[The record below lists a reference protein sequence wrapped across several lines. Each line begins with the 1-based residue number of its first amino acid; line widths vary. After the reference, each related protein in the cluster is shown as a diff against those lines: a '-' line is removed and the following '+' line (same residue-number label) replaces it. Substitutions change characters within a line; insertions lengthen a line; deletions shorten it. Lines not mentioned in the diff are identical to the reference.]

1 LDLYEHQGK
10 DLFER
15 HGIPLAERRVAT
27 TPEEAADAARKLGG
41 GVAVKVQVQMGGRGK
56 GGGVKLVHSPDE
68 ASREAAR
75 MLEEGFGGGP
85 VTAVLVERLVDIGAQ
100 YYAAISLDRGA
111 GTYLAMV
118 SNAGGVDI
126 EEVARTTPEA
136 IRRVSVDAVRGLR
149 AYQARRLTGHLPAE
163 AREGAADL
171 LSKAYDVLAE
181 VDATLVEINP
191 FVLLRDGTVMALDA
205 KVTIDDNALFRHP
218 DLAELADAF
227 PVDPI
232 EQRAKAAGLQYLK
245 LDGDVGIIGN
255 GAGLVM
261 STLDLVKQAG
271 AKAEAANFL
280 DVGGGA
286 SAEVMA
292 TSLEVI
298 LSDPSV
304 KSVLV
309 NIFGGITRC
318 DLVALGILEA
328 LQRVTPEVPI
338 VVRLDGTNAE
348 EGRRIL
354 AEAAHPRIV
363 PAETMLEA
371 AERAAAL
378 ARGSRSERERASS
391 SPPTNEGG
399 SGGSR
404 SERERASGSPP
415 TNEGSG

>member
-15 HGIPLAERRVAT
+15 HGIPLAERIVAT
-27 TPEEAADAARKLGG
+27 TPGDAAEAARELGG

-56 GGGVKLVHSPDE
+56 GGGVVLVHSPE
-68 ASREAAR
+68 AASREAAR
-75 MLEEGFGGGP
+75 MLEQGFGGKP

-126 EEVARTTPEA
+126 EEVARTSSEA
-136 IRRVSVDAVRGLR
+136 IRRVHIDAVRGLR
-149 AYQARRLTGHLPAE
+149 GYQARRLTGHLPAE
-163 AREGAADL
+163 AREGAAEL

-218 DLAELADAF
+218 DLAALADAF

-232 EQRAKAAGLQYLK
+232 EERAKAAGLQYLK
-245 LDGDVGIIGN
+245 LDGEVGIIGN

-271 AKAEAANFL
+271 ARAEAANFL

-318 DLVALGILEA
+318 DLVARGILEA
-328 LQRVTPEVPI
+328 LERVSPQVPI

-354 AEAAHPRIV
+354 AEANHPRIV
-363 PAETMLEA
+363 PAETMLDA
-371 AERAAAL
+371 AELAAAL
-378 ARGSRSERERASS
+378 AH
-391 SPPTNEGG
+391 GG

-415 TNEGSG
+415 MNGDSGGG